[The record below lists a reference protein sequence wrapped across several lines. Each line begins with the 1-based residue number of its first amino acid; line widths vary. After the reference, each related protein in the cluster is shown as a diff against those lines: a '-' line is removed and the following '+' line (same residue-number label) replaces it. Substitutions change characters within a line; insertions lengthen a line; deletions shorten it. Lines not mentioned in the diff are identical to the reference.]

1 MAQFHLPPIIMVM
14 TIVTWCELECS
25 RYLYLHMVTNVST
38 AAEATA
44 THRSADLDSR
54 YFTNLTTSLH
64 PSQVSG
70 VTGAAWLVA
79 DIFLTVQIFS
89 ASIKL
94 N

>member
-1 MAQFHLPPIIMVM
+1 
-14 TIVTWCELECS
+14 
-25 RYLYLHMVTNVST
+25 MVTNVST
-38 AAEATA
+38 AAEATTPPPTA
-44 THRSADLDSR
+44 ADLDCR

>member
-1 MAQFHLPPIIMVM
+1 MVM
-14 TIVTWCELECS
+14 TIVTMCELVCS
-25 RYLYLHMVTNVST
+25 RYLYLHMETNVST
-38 AAEATA
+38 AAEATTPPPTA
-44 THRSADLDSR
+44 ANLDSR

-64 PSQVSG
+64 PNQVSG